1 MHRPEFPLPAVLA
14 HRCGGALAP
23 ENTLAGLAA
32 TAANGC
38 RGVEFDVMLSGS
50 ASPVLIHD
58 ETLERTTNGYGPV
71 AHTSDDALF
80 ALDAGSW
87 FDPRFA
93 GEPVP
98 CLDLA
103 AARCQALGL
112 AVNLEIKPSHG
123 TDVETAERVVR
134 RARTLWAA
142 APDAVLLS
150 SFSERALEIAASLA
164 PGLRRGL
171 LVGAVPSDWLARCR
185 RLRAAALHADHRHLD
200 AGCVAAAREAGLWVV
215 TYTVNDPGRA
225 DTLFQWGVD
234 CVITD
239 RPDIVRASRA

>member
-14 HRCGGALAP
+14 HRCGGTLAP

-32 TAANGC
+32 AAASGC
-38 RGVEFDVMLSGS
+38 RGVEFDVMLNGS

-71 AHTSDDALF
+71 AHTTDDVLF

-123 TDVETAERVVR
+123 SDAETAERVVR

-142 APDAVLLS
+142 APDMVLLS
-150 SFSERALEIAASLA
+150 SFSEPALEIAAKLA

-171 LVGAVPSDWLARCR
+171 LVDAVPPDWLVRCR
-185 RLRAAALHADHRHLD
+185 RLRASALHADHRHLD
-200 AGCVAAAREAGLWVV
+200 AACVAAAREAGLWVV

-225 DTLFQWGVD
+225 DTLFNWGVD
-234 CVITD
+234 CVISD
-239 RPDIVRASRA
+239 RPDIVRPPRR

>member
-14 HRCGGALAP
+14 HRCGGRLAP

-32 TAANGC
+32 AAETGC
-38 RGVEFDVMLSGS
+38 GGVEFDVMLSGS
-50 ASPVLIHD
+50 GSPVLIHD
-58 ETLERTTNGYGPV
+58 ETLERTTNGRGRV
-71 AHTSDDALF
+71 AHTLDDALF
-80 ALDAGSW
+80 ALDAGAW

-112 AVNLEIKPSHG
+112 AVNLEIKPSRG
-123 TDVETAERVVR
+123 TDAETAERAVR

-142 APDAVLLS
+142 APATVLLS
-150 SFSERALEIAASLA
+150 SFSERALEVAASLA

-171 LVGAVPSDWLARCR
+171 LVGVVPADWLARCR
-185 RLRAAALHADHRHLD
+185 RLRAAALHVDHRQLD
-200 AGCVAAAREAGLWVV
+200 ADCVAAVREAGLWVV
-215 TYTVNDPGRA
+215 TYTVNEPERA
-225 DTLFQWGVD
+225 ATLFGWGVD

-239 RPDIVRASRA
+239 RPDIVRPPSA